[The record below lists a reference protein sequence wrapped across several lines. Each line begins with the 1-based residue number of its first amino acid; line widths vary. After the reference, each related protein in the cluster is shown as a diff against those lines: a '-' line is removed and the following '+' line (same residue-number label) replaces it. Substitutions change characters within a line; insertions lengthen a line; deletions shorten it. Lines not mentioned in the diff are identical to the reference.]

1 MAHTQENT
9 KRAVGNVPEEAEMLD
24 FVEKDFKSAI

>member
-1 MAHTQENT
+1 MAHTQENI

-24 FVEKDFKSAI
+24 FVEKRF